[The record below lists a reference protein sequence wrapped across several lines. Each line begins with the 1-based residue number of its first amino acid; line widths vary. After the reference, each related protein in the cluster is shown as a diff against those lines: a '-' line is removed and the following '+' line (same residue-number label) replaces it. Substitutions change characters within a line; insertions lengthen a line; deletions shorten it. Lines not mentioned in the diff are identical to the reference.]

1 MKKELLEKI
10 YRQIIECEKDLEEYS
25 NDKKH
30 YLGNIKELEQNI
42 AFCYELIDIIVEK

>member
-10 YRQIIECEKDLEEYS
+10 YRQIIECETELNKYS

-30 YLGNIKELEQNI
+30 YLGEIKELGNNI
-42 AFCYELIDIIVEK
+42 EFCYDLIDIIVEE